1 MCKENKISVQVA
13 WMHTSEDINVQTHYL
28 RMGISL
34 SEFIN
39 ILSVDEKMPKGWGVS
54 IFGEKKSMDYILQE
68 NDRVELCLSLLN
80 DPLLRRRARV
90 KNKKRKG

>member
-1 MCKENKISVQVA
+1 MCKENKISVEVA
-13 WMHTSEDINVQTHYL
+13 WMYTSENINVQTHHL
-28 RMGISL
+28 TLGTSL

-39 ILSVDEKMPKGWGVS
+39 ILSVDEKMPEGWGVS

-68 NDRVELCLSLLN
+68 YDRVELCLSLLN

-90 KNKKRKG
+90 KNKKRKS